1 MDISKQIEAILFY
14 KAEPVKIKKLAD
26 ILDTDVRTVKSGL
39 EKLLTDLNG
48 RGLTLIISDDEAMLG
63 TSRDASSVI
72 EKLRKDELS
81 SDLGKAA
88 LETLSIIL
96 YQGPI
101 SRTNIDYIRGV
112 NSQFILRSLLIR
124 GLIER
129 VDNPEDSRSFLYKPS
144 LELLAHLGVSRIE
157 DLPEYQS
164 INNEI
169 ATHRKA
175 EIVAPEDK
183 TRDQNGDTIKV

>member
-26 ILDTDVRTVKSGL
+26 ILDTDVRAVKSGL